1 MQSESGKVHFLP
13 KSAKDSISLVQSQRG
28 FVLWN
33 LHRHRGFAM
42 TAFAA
47 LGQWLHGAEPVLP
60 LVAGFLS
67 VAILFGCAVASWIAP
82 SEKTDC
88 LFHRE
93 VI

>member
-1 MQSESGKVHFLP
+1 
-13 KSAKDSISLVQSQRG
+13 
-28 FVLWN
+28 
-33 LHRHRGFAM
+33 M

-47 LGQWLHGAEPVLP
+47 LGPWLQSVEPVLP
-60 LVAGFLS
+60 LVAGLLS

-82 SEKTDC
+82 SEETDC

>member
-1 MQSESGKVHFLP
+1 
-13 KSAKDSISLVQSQRG
+13 
-28 FVLWN
+28 
-33 LHRHRGFAM
+33 M

-47 LGQWLHGAEPVLP
+47 LGQWLQGVDPALP
-60 LVAGFLS
+60 LIAGLVS
-67 VAILFGCAVASWIAP
+67 IAILFGCAIASWIAP

>member
-1 MQSESGKVHFLP
+1 
-13 KSAKDSISLVQSQRG
+13 
-28 FVLWN
+28 
-33 LHRHRGFAM
+33 M

-47 LGQWLHGAEPVLP
+47 LGSWLQSVEPALP
-60 LVAGFLS
+60 LVAGLLS